1 MANSPVAVFH
11 FLHKS
16 GDTDMNKKFKLLIIA
31 LSLVAAVFSHYA
43 NAGEKVYVM
52 MEKNTR
58 PVDDLAVEC
67 GWANLVFVIP
77 AAGIRSDLYS
87 IQSKKTNG
95 VLLRD
100 DLNKVGE
107 SLDCIDSG
115 DFTIE
120 RGNQVIYDFGEAW
133 LLSVHGQD
141 YIVTGM
147 SRLRTNPNLN
157 PVLGIPGE
165 FLGVSTGS
173 IFTEETIQEVPP
185 RPVGSYSSNFRASA
199 VGGPYAGGIVTLR
212 IITED

>member
-1 MANSPVAVFH
+1 LASGPVAVFH

-16 GDTDMNKKFKLLIIA
+16 GDADMNKKHKLLIIA
-31 LSLVAAVFSHYA
+31 LSLTTAIFSYYV
-43 NAGEKVYVM
+43 NAGERVYVM
-52 MEKNTR
+52 MEKNTH

-67 GWANLVFVIP
+67 GWANLVFVVP

-95 VLLRD
+95 VLLED
-100 DLNKVGE
+100 DIKKVGE

-120 RGNQVIYDFGEAW
+120 RGFQPIYDFGEAW

-147 SRLRTNPNLN
+147 SRIRTNPNFN

-173 IFTEETIQEVPP
+173 IFTEESIQEDPP
-185 RPVGSYSSNFRASA
+185 RAVGSYSSNFRASI